1 MCSQIPEVYFLH
13 WFYEAPRPH
22 LRTFCLPLLH
32 FFYCIIVQVPVFQ
45 DLTYWYLSFEDLLQC
60 HNVCE
65 VLLLFFIRSL
75 AQFCFYQSRQ
85 CTFLCRY
92 QVGLKAL
99 HSQFLFCCIIPS
111 ASLLRFLR
119 CNFSFFIGR
128 WYLILFTC
136 SIRLG
141 PSWLIVRS
149 LPFSSP
155 NLLSLL
161 PYWPLS
167 CTVFSF
173 SLSNC
178 SALFIK
184 PSASLLILLLLPA
197 LIFIFLGLGLASFIS
212 VVLQLWHEQQVAS
225 KSSSIIF
232 LPLLLSLRHLLHY
245 PLHL

>member
-1 MCSQIPEVYFLH
+1 M
-13 WFYEAPRPH
+13 
-22 LRTFCLPLLH
+22 
-32 FFYCIIVQVPVFQ
+32 
-45 DLTYWYLSFEDLLQC
+45 
-60 HNVCE
+60 
-65 VLLLFFIRSL
+65 
-75 AQFCFYQSRQ
+75 
-85 CTFLCRY
+85 
-92 QVGLKAL
+92 
-99 HSQFLFCCIIPS
+99 
-111 ASLLRFLR
+111 LRFLQ
-119 CNFSFFIGR
+119 CNFSFFIGK
-128 WYLILFTC
+128 WYWILFTC
-136 SIRLG
+136 NIRLG

-197 LIFIFLGLGLASFIS
+197 LIFIFPGLGLASFIS

-232 LPLLLSLRHLLHY
+232 LPLQVPSRINCTKLYRQFLYQGIWTTHPNFSFPEKPLLCSGRLTASSLSYKMNHRRQEFWMLLEVPY
-245 PLHL
+245 RF